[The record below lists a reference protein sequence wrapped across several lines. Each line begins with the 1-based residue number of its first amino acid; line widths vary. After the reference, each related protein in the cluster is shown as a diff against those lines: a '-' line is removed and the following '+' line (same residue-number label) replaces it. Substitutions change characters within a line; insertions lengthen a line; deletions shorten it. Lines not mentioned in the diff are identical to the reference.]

1 MHFGANSHVFA
12 KNGIRFSSS
21 YALTCTKWVCQWWCP
36 APQFATKKLARE
48 LKICDRVSCWWAKTA
63 LIMLKF
69 TPITLQRKRR
79 EGGHQRKIWNV
90 DETLSKASVLQRRG
104 HQRKKGNAGVFKPT
118 SAITNSQSKVLGK
131 SSYDIWNTTS
141 EWTIC
146 ACSVFPLAKWKQIFL
161 PPDLG

>member
-1 MHFGANSHVFA
+1 MMMPRTSICN
-12 KNGIRFSSS
+12 KETR
-21 YALTCTKWVCQWWCP
+21 
-36 APQFATKKLARE
+36 ARIENLRPSE
-48 LKICDRVSCWWAKTA
+48 LLVAKTA

-131 SSYDIWNTTS
+131 SSYDI
-141 EWTIC
+141 
-146 ACSVFPLAKWKQIFL
+146 
-161 PPDLG
+161 